1 MNAANERLAE
11 ATLDTA
17 EIGLEALFRAQYE
30 RIARVIGGV
39 IRDHARAEELAVE
52 VFLKW
57 ERTPKAHGEGAEG
70 WLYRAAVRVALNEL
84 RHRAL
89 VNRRH
94 RVLATLAGKE
104 VDTPHDLLASRQ
116 DRERVRSV
124 LSAIDPRQAEL
135 LLLRSNDFSY
145 QELASLLGL
154 NPASVGTLLA
164 RALQRFREEFIA
176 RYGKERHGQGHEQE

>member
-1 MNAANERLAE
+1 MNAANEGLAE
-11 ATLDTA
+11 DTLDA
-17 EIGLEALFRAQYE
+17 GEIGLEALFRAQYE

-57 ERTPKAHGEGAEG
+57 ERTPTAHGEGAEG
-70 WLYRAAVRVALNEL
+70 WLYRAAVRLALNEL

-89 VNRRH
+89 VSRRH
-94 RVLATLAGKE
+94 RLLGALGGRSTDPA
-104 VDTPHDLLASRQ
+104 TPHELLASRQ
-116 DRERVRSV
+116 ERERVRSV

-164 RALQRFREEFIA
+164 RALRRFREEFIA
-176 RYGKERHGQGHEQE
+176 RYGKERHGQE